1 MAVTK
6 IHPIEKTLYLALDY
20 IMNEDKTDEKI
31 LISSFGCNPK
41 TAHLEF
47 EQTKRECN
55 SKAKILA
62 RHLIQAFAPGET
74 TPEQAHQIGLEL
86 CERILQ
92 GKYEYV
98 LTTHIDKGHL
108 HNHILFNN
116 VSFETGKAYQSNKRS
131 YHQIRTVSDDLC
143 RENGLSVIS
152 AIDESYKKF
161 KSKYSTNSKSY
172 MEYTEFKR
180 GNSWKNKLQLAI
192 DKAVLKSKTYEEFL
206 KTMEDFGYEI
216 KIGKYLSFRHKD
228 KRDKGRF
235 TRAKANVLGEDYTKE
250 KIKERIEDP
259 NKYQVYA
266 NNKWHY
272 EKCSYKKPDT
282 IVDMKNNEKVKLSKG
297 YEVWAGKHNMR
308 TMAAAL
314 NEIRNYGVNSYNE
327 LDKKLQET
335 ASKRQD
341 TLGKIK
347 QIESSMKEIYSA
359 IEDKNTVSKNQLIY
373 DMYRKDK
380 KNKAFYEEYKPQI
393 IAYKMAMKNLKN
405 SKQQPLSIQNLSDKY
420 MLLEQEKA
428 TLTEEYSS
436 QNSMLHSLQQ
446 AKKNTDLYLDN
457 HLEK

>member
-31 LISSFGCNPK
+31 LISSFACNPK

-47 EQTKRECN
+47 EQTKKECN

-62 RHLIQAFAPGET
+62 RHLIQAFAPEET
-74 TPEQAHQIGLEL
+74 TPEQAHQIGLDL
-86 CERILQ
+86 CERVLQ

-131 YHQIRTVSDDLC
+131 YHQIRTVSDNLC
-143 RENGLSVIS
+143 RENGLSVI
-152 AIDESYKKF
+152 DENYKKF
-161 KSKYSTNSKSY
+161 KNRYSTNGKNY

-180 GNSWKNKLQLAI
+180 GNSWKSKLQLAI

-228 KRDKGRF
+228 KRDNGRF
-235 TRAKANVLGEDYTKE
+235 TRAKASTLGEDYTKE
-250 KIKERIEDP
+250 RIKERIEEL
-259 NKYQVYA
+259 NKCQMYNQKY
-266 NNKWHY
+266 HY

-282 IVDMKNNEKVKLSKG
+282 IVDMKNNEKVKSSKG
-297 YEVWAGKHNMR
+297 YEVWASKHNMK
-308 TMAAAL
+308 TMASAL
-314 NEIRNYGVNSYNE
+314 NEMRKSGISSYEE
-327 LDKKLQET
+327 LDLKLKKV
-335 ASKRQD
+335 ASDRQQSLD
-341 TLGKIK
+341 HIK
-347 QIESSMKEIYSA
+347 QIEKEMKSIYSV
-359 IEDKNTVSKNQLIY
+359 IENKNIVFNNQFIY
-373 DMYRKDK
+373 DMYIKD
-380 KNKAFYEEYKPQI
+380 NEGTDFYEEYKSQI
-393 IAYKMAMKNLKN
+393 IAYEAAITVIKN
-405 SKQQPLSIQNLSDKY
+405 SKYQTLNIQNLSDKY
-420 MLLEQEKA
+420 IVLEQEKTA
-428 TLTEEYSS
+428 LMQEYSS
-436 QNSMLHSLQQ
+436 QNSMLHKLQQ

>member
-31 LISSFGCNPK
+31 LISSFACNPK

-74 TPEQAHQIGLEL
+74 TPQQAHQIGLDL
-86 CERILQ
+86 CKRVLQ

-131 YHQIRTVSDDLC
+131 YHQIRSISDTLC
-143 RENGLSVIS
+143 RENGLSVI
-152 AIDESYKKF
+152 DENYKKF
-161 KSKYSTNSKSY
+161 KNRYSTNSKSY
-172 MEYTEFKR
+172 KEYTEFKK
-180 GNSWKNKLQLAI
+180 GNSWKSKLQLAI

-216 KIGKYLSFRHKD
+216 KIGKYLAFRHKD
-228 KRDKGRF
+228 KKETGRF
-235 TRAKANVLGEDYTKE
+235 TRTKANVLGENYTKE
-250 KIKERIEDP
+250 RIKERIEDP
-259 NKYQVYA
+259 NKHQRYNQEY
-266 NNKWHY
+266 HY

-282 IVDMKNNEKVKLSKG
+282 IVDMKNNEKVKSSKG
-297 YEVWAGKHNMR
+297 YEVWAGKHNMK
-308 TMAAAL
+308 TMASAL
-314 NEIRNYGVNSYNE
+314 NEMRKSGISSYEE
-327 LDKKLQET
+327 LDLKLKKV
-335 ASKRQD
+335 ASDRQQLLD
-341 TLGKIK
+341 KIK
-347 QIESSMKEIYSA
+347 QTEKEMKSIYSA
-359 IEDKNTVSKNQLIY
+359 IENKNTISANQLIY
-373 DMYRKDK
+373 DTYMKDQK
-380 KNKAFYEEYKPQI
+380 DTNFYEEYKSQI
-393 IAYKMAMKNLKN
+393 IAYETAMKSLKN
-405 SKQQPLSIQNLSDKY
+405 SKHRTLSIKNLSDKY
-420 MLLEQEKA
+420 VLLEQEK
-428 TLTEEYSS
+428 TMLMEEYSS
-436 QNSMLHSLQQ
+436 QNAMLHKMQQ
-446 AKKNTDLYLDN
+446 AKKNTDLYLEN

>member
-47 EQTKRECN
+47 EHTKKECN

-74 TPEQAHQIGLEL
+74 TPEQAHQIGLDL
-86 CERILQ
+86 CERVLR

-143 RENGLSVIS
+143 RENGLSVI
-152 AIDESYKKF
+152 DENYKKF
-161 KSKYSTNSKSY
+161 KNRYSTNGKTY
-172 MEYTEFKR
+172 MEYTEFKK
-180 GNSWKNKLQLAI
+180 GNSWKNKLQLTI

-235 TRAKANVLGEDYTKE
+235 TRAKASTLGEDYTKE
-250 KIKERIEDP
+250 RIKERIEDS
-259 NKYQVYA
+259 NKQNIYVNQEY
-266 NNKWHY
+266 HY
-272 EKCSYKKPDT
+272 EKRSYKKPDT
-282 IVDMKNNEKVKLSKG
+282 IVDMKNNEKVKSSKG
-297 YEVWAGKHNMR
+297 YEVWAGKHNMK
-308 TMAAAL
+308 TMASAL
-314 NEIRNYGVNSYNE
+314 NEMRKSGINSYEE
-327 LDKKLQET
+327 LDLKLKKV
-335 ASKRQD
+335 ASDRQQLLD
-341 TLGKIK
+341 HIK
-347 QIESSMKEIYSA
+347 QIEKEMKSIYSV
-359 IEDKNTVSKNQLIY
+359 IENKNTISENQLTY
-373 DMYRKDK
+373 DMY
-380 KNKAFYEEYKPQI
+380 I
-393 IAYKMAMKNLKN
+393 
-405 SKQQPLSIQNLSDKY
+405 
-420 MLLEQEKA
+420 
-428 TLTEEYSS
+428 
-436 QNSMLHSLQQ
+436 
-446 AKKNTDLYLDN
+446 
-457 HLEK
+457 

>member
-20 IMNEDKTDEKI
+20 IMNEDKTDGKI

-47 EQTKRECN
+47 EQTKKECN

-62 RHLIQAFAPGET
+62 RHLIQAFAPEET
-74 TPEQAHQIGLEL
+74 TPEQAHQIGLDL
-86 CERILQ
+86 CERVLQ

-131 YHQIRTVSDDLC
+131 YHQIRTVSDNLC
-143 RENGLSVIS
+143 RENGLSVI
-152 AIDESYKKF
+152 DENYKKF
-161 KSKYSTNSKSY
+161 KNRYSTNGKNY

-180 GNSWKNKLQLAI
+180 GNSWKSKLQLAI
-192 DKAVLKSKTYEEFL
+192 DKAILKSKTYEEFL

-228 KRDKGRF
+228 KRDNGRF
-235 TRAKANVLGEDYTKE
+235 TRAKASTLGEDYTKE
-250 KIKERIEDP
+250 RIKERIEKL
-259 NKYQVYA
+259 NKYQMY
-266 NNKWHY
+266 NQKYHY

-282 IVDMKNNEKVKLSKG
+282 IVDIKNNEKVKSSKG
-297 YEVWAGKHNMR
+297 YEVWASKHNMR
-308 TMAAAL
+308 TMASAL
-314 NEIRNYGVNSYNE
+314 NEMRKSGVNSYEE
-327 LDKKLQET
+327 LDLKLKKV
-335 ASKRQD
+335 ASDRQQLLD
-341 TLGKIK
+341 NIK
-347 QIESSMKEIYSA
+347 QIEKEMKSIYSV
-359 IEDKNTVSKNQLIY
+359 IENKNIVFNNQFIY
-373 DMYRKDK
+373 DMYIKD
-380 KNKAFYEEYKPQI
+380 NEDTNFYEEYKSQI
-393 IAYKMAMKNLKN
+393 IAYEAAIKAIKN
-405 SKQQPLSIQNLSDKY
+405 SKYQTLNIQNLSDKY
-420 MLLEQEKA
+420 IVLEQEKTA
-428 TLTEEYSS
+428 LMQEYSS
-436 QNSMLHSLQQ
+436 QNSMLHKLQQ

>member
-31 LISSFGCNPK
+31 LISSFACNPK

-47 EQTKRECN
+47 EQTKKECN

-143 RENGLSVIS
+143 RENGLSVI
-152 AIDESYKKF
+152 DENYKKF
-161 KSKYSTNSKSY
+161 KSRYSANGKSY

-180 GNSWKNKLQLAI
+180 GTSWKNKLQIAI

-206 KTMEDFGYEI
+206 KTMEGFDYEI

-235 TRAKANVLGEDYTKE
+235 TRAKASTLGENYTKE
-250 KIKERIEDP
+250 RIKERIKDP
-259 NKYQVYA
+259 NKHHIYA
-266 NNKWHY
+266 NQEYHY

-282 IVDMKNNEKVKLSKG
+282 IVDMKNNEKVKSSKG
-297 YEVWAGKHNMR
+297 YEIWAGKHNMK

-314 NEIRNYGVNSYNE
+314 NEMRNYGVNSYNE

-347 QIESSMKEIYSA
+347 QIERSMKEIYST

>member
-86 CERILQ
+86 CERILK

-116 VSFETGKAYQSNKRS
+116 VSFETGKAYKSNKRS
-131 YHQIRTVSDDLC
+131 YHQIRTVSDNLC
-143 RENGLSVIS
+143 RENGLSVI
-152 AIDESYKKF
+152 DENYKRF
-161 KSKYSTNSKSY
+161 KNRYSTNGKSY

-180 GNSWKNKLQLAI
+180 GNSWKNKLQIAI

-228 KRDKGRF
+228 KRDNGRF
-235 TRAKANVLGEDYTKE
+235 TRAKASTLGEDYTKE
-250 KIKERIEDP
+250 RIKERIKDP
-259 NKYQVYA
+259 NQHHIYA
-266 NNKWHY
+266 NQEYHY
-272 EKCSYKKPDT
+272 EKHSYKKPDT
-282 IVDMKNNEKVKLSKG
+282 IVDMKNNEKVKSSKG
-297 YEVWAGKHNMR
+297 YEIWAGKHNMK
-308 TMAAAL
+308 TMADAL
-314 NEIRNYGVNSYNE
+314 NEMRNYGVNSYNE

-393 IAYKMAMKNLKN
+393 IAYEMAMKALEN
-405 SKQQPLSIQNLSDKY
+405 SKYQVADIQTLGEQY
-420 MLLEQEKA
+420 GVLEQEKA
-428 TLTEEYSS
+428 TLMEEYSS

>member
-31 LISSFGCNPK
+31 LISSFACNPK

-74 TPEQAHQIGLEL
+74 TPQQAHQIGLDL
-86 CERILQ
+86 CKRVLQ

-131 YHQIRTVSDDLC
+131 YHQIRSVSDTLC
-143 RENGLSVIS
+143 RENGLSVI
-152 AIDESYKKF
+152 DESYKKF
-161 KSKYSTNSKSY
+161 KNRYATNGKCY
-172 MEYTEFKR
+172 TEYTEFKK
-180 GNSWKNKLQLAI
+180 GNSWKSKLQLTI

-216 KIGKYLSFRHKD
+216 KIGKYLAFRHKD
-228 KRDKGRF
+228 KKETGRF
-235 TRAKANVLGEDYTKE
+235 TRTKANVLGENYTKE
-250 KIKERIEDP
+250 RIKERIEDP
-259 NKYQVYA
+259 NKHQRYNQEY
-266 NNKWHY
+266 HY

-282 IVDMKNNEKVKLSKG
+282 IVDMKNNEKVKSSKG
-297 YEVWAGKHNMR
+297 YEVWAGKHNMK
-308 TMAAAL
+308 TMASAL
-314 NEIRNYGVNSYNE
+314 NEMRKSGISSYEE
-327 LDKKLQET
+327 LDLKLKKV
-335 ASKRQD
+335 ASDRQQLLD
-341 TLGKIK
+341 KIK
-347 QIESSMKEIYSA
+347 QTEKEMKSIYSA
-359 IEDKNTVSKNQLIY
+359 IENKNTISANQLIY
-373 DMYRKDK
+373 DTYMKDQK
-380 KNKAFYEEYKPQI
+380 DTNFYEEYKSQI
-393 IAYKMAMKNLKN
+393 IAYETAMKSLKN
-405 SKQQPLSIQNLSDKY
+405 SKHRTLSIKNLSDKY
-420 MLLEQEKA
+420 VLLEQEK
-428 TLTEEYSS
+428 TMLMEEYSS
-436 QNSMLHSLQQ
+436 QNAMLHKLQQ
-446 AKKNTDLYLDN
+446 AKKNTDLYLEN

>member
-31 LISSFGCNPK
+31 LISSFACNPK

-47 EQTKRECN
+47 EQTKKECN

-62 RHLIQAFAPGET
+62 RHLIQAFAPEET
-74 TPEQAHQIGLEL
+74 TPEQAHQIGLDL
-86 CERILQ
+86 CERVLQ

-131 YHQIRTVSDDLC
+131 YHQIRTVSDNLC
-143 RENGLSVIS
+143 RENGLSVI
-152 AIDESYKKF
+152 DENYKKF
-161 KSKYSTNSKSY
+161 KNRYSTNGKNY

-180 GNSWKNKLQLAI
+180 GNSWKSKLQLAI

-228 KRDKGRF
+228 KRDNGRF
-235 TRAKANVLGEDYTKE
+235 TRAKASTLGEDYTKE
-250 KIKERIEDP
+250 RIKERIEEL
-259 NKYQVYA
+259 NKCQMYNQKY
-266 NNKWHY
+266 HY

-282 IVDMKNNEKVKLSKG
+282 IVDMKNNEKVKSSKG
-297 YEVWAGKHNMR
+297 YEVWASKHNMK
-308 TMAAAL
+308 TMASAL
-314 NEIRNYGVNSYNE
+314 NEMRKSGISSYEE
-327 LDKKLQET
+327 LDLKLKKV
-335 ASKRQD
+335 ASDRQQSLD
-341 TLGKIK
+341 HIK
-347 QIESSMKEIYSA
+347 QIEKEMKSIYSV
-359 IEDKNTVSKNQLIY
+359 IENKNIVFNNQFIY
-373 DMYRKDK
+373 DMYIKD
-380 KNKAFYEEYKPQI
+380 NEDTDFYEEYKSQI
-393 IAYKMAMKNLKN
+393 IAYEAAIKVIKN
-405 SKQQPLSIQNLSDKY
+405 SKYQTLNIQNLSDKY
-420 MLLEQEKA
+420 IVLEQEKTA
-428 TLTEEYSS
+428 LMQEYSS
-436 QNSMLHSLQQ
+436 QNSMLHKLQQ

>member
-1 MAVTK
+1 MILPV
-6 IHPIEKTLYLALDY
+6 ILPIFVDISLNTF
-20 IMNEDKTDEKI
+20 
-31 LISSFGCNPK
+31 ISS
-41 TAHLEF
+41 
-47 EQTKRECN
+47 TKRECN

-74 TPEQAHQIGLEL
+74 TPEQAHKIGLEL
-86 CERILQ
+86 CERVLQ

-143 RENGLSVIS
+143 RENGLSVI
-152 AIDESYKKF
+152 DENYRRF
-161 KSKYSTNSKSY
+161 KSRYSTKGKSY

-228 KRDKGRF
+228 KRDNGRF

-250 KIKERIEDP
+250 KIKERIEEP
-259 NKYQVYA
+259 SKHYIYA
-266 NNKWHY
+266 NQKYHY

-282 IVDMKNNEKVKLSKG
+282 VVDMKNNEKVQSSKG
-297 YEVWAGKHNMR
+297 YEIWAGKHNMK
-308 TMAAAL
+308 TMATAL
-314 NEIRNYGVNSYNE
+314 NEMRKHGINSYEE
-327 LDKKLQET
+327 LDLKLKEV
-335 ASKRQD
+335 ASDRQRLLD
-341 TLGKIK
+341 NIK
-347 QIESSMKEIYSA
+347 QIEKEMKSIYSV
-359 IEDKNTVSKNQLIY
+359 IENKNTISENQLIY
-373 DMYRKDK
+373 DMYMKDK
-380 KNKAFYEEYKPQI
+380 EDTDFYEEYRPQI
-393 IAYKMAMKNLKN
+393 IAYETAMKNLNN
-405 SKQQPLSIQNLSDKY
+405 STHQTLSIQNLSDKY
-420 MLLEQEKA
+420 MLLEQKKTA
-428 TLTEEYSS
+428 LMKEYSS
-436 QNSMLHSLQQ
+436 QNAMLHKLGQ

-457 HLEK
+457 SLEK

>member
-31 LISSFGCNPK
+31 LISSFACNPK

-47 EQTKRECN
+47 TQTKKECN

-62 RHLIQAFAPGET
+62 RHLIQAFAPEET
-74 TPEQAHQIGLEL
+74 TPEQAHQIGLDL
-86 CERILQ
+86 CERVLQ

-131 YHQIRTVSDDLC
+131 YHQIRTVSDNLC
-143 RENGLSVIS
+143 RENGLSVI
-152 AIDESYKKF
+152 DENYKKF
-161 KSKYSTNSKSY
+161 KNRYSTNGKNY

-180 GNSWKNKLQLAI
+180 GNSWKSKLQLAI

-228 KRDKGRF
+228 KRDNGRF
-235 TRAKANVLGEDYTKE
+235 TRAKASTLGEDYTKE
-250 KIKERIEDP
+250 RIKERIEEL
-259 NKYQVYA
+259 NKCQMYNQKY
-266 NNKWHY
+266 HY

-282 IVDMKNNEKVKLSKG
+282 IVDMKNNEKVKSSKG
-297 YEVWAGKHNMR
+297 YEVWASKHNMK
-308 TMAAAL
+308 TMASAL
-314 NEIRNYGVNSYNE
+314 NEMRKSGISSYEE
-327 LDKKLQET
+327 LDLKLKKV
-335 ASKRQD
+335 ASDRQQSLD
-341 TLGKIK
+341 HIK
-347 QIESSMKEIYSA
+347 QIEKEMKSIYSV
-359 IEDKNTVSKNQLIY
+359 IENKNIVFNNQFIY
-373 DMYRKDK
+373 DMYIKD
-380 KNKAFYEEYKPQI
+380 NEDTDFYEEYKSQI
-393 IAYKMAMKNLKN
+393 IAYEAAIKVIKN
-405 SKQQPLSIQNLSDKY
+405 SKYQTLNIQNLSDKY
-420 MLLEQEKA
+420 IVLEQEKTA
-428 TLTEEYSS
+428 LMQEYSS
-436 QNSMLHSLQQ
+436 QNSMLHKLQQ

>member
-31 LISSFGCNPK
+31 LISSFACNPK

-47 EQTKRECN
+47 TQTKKECN

-62 RHLIQAFAPGET
+62 RHLIQAFAPEET
-74 TPEQAHQIGLEL
+74 TPEQAHQIGLDL
-86 CERILQ
+86 CERVLQ

-131 YHQIRTVSDDLC
+131 YHQIRTVSDNLC
-143 RENGLSVIS
+143 RENGLSVI
-152 AIDESYKKF
+152 DENYKKF
-161 KSKYSTNSKSY
+161 KNRYSTNGKNY

-180 GNSWKNKLQLAI
+180 GNSWKSKLQLAI

-228 KRDKGRF
+228 KRDNGRF
-235 TRAKANVLGEDYTKE
+235 TRAKASTLGEDYTKE
-250 KIKERIEDP
+250 RIKERIEEL
-259 NKYQVYA
+259 NKCQMYNQKY
-266 NNKWHY
+266 HY

-282 IVDMKNNEKVKLSKG
+282 IVDMKNNEKVKSSKG
-297 YEVWAGKHNMR
+297 YEVWASKHNMK
-308 TMAAAL
+308 TMASAL
-314 NEIRNYGVNSYNE
+314 NEMRKSGISSYEE
-327 LDKKLQET
+327 LDLKLKKV
-335 ASKRQD
+335 ASDRQQSLD
-341 TLGKIK
+341 NIK
-347 QIESSMKEIYSA
+347 QIEKEMKSIYSV
-359 IEDKNTVSKNQLIY
+359 IENKNIVFNNQFIY
-373 DMYRKDK
+373 DMYIKD
-380 KNKAFYEEYKPQI
+380 NEDTDFYEEYKSQI
-393 IAYKMAMKNLKN
+393 IAYEAAIKVIKN
-405 SKQQPLSIQNLSDKY
+405 SKYQTLNIQNLSDKY
-420 MLLEQEKA
+420 IVLEQEKTA
-428 TLTEEYSS
+428 LMQEYSS
-436 QNSMLHSLQQ
+436 QNSMLHKLQQ

>member
-31 LISSFGCNPK
+31 LISSFACNPK

-47 EQTKRECN
+47 EQTKKECN

-62 RHLIQAFAPGET
+62 RHLIQAFAPEET
-74 TPEQAHQIGLEL
+74 TPEQAHQIGLDL
-86 CERILQ
+86 CERVLQ

-131 YHQIRTVSDDLC
+131 YHQIRTVSDNLC
-143 RENGLSVIS
+143 RENGLSVI
-152 AIDESYKKF
+152 DENYKKF
-161 KSKYSTNSKSY
+161 KNRYSTNGKNY

-180 GNSWKNKLQLAI
+180 GNSWKSKLQLAI

-228 KRDKGRF
+228 KRDNGRF

-250 KIKERIEDP
+250 KIKERIEEP
-259 NKYQVYA
+259 SKHYIYA
-266 NNKWHY
+266 NQKYHY

-282 IVDMKNNEKVKLSKG
+282 VVDMKNNEKVKSSKG

-308 TMAAAL
+308 TMASAL
-314 NEIRNYGVNSYNE
+314 NEMRKSGINSYEE
-327 LDKKLQET
+327 LDLKLKKV
-335 ASKRQD
+335 ASDRQQLLD
-341 TLGKIK
+341 NIK
-347 QIESSMKEIYSA
+347 QIEKEMKSIYSV
-359 IEDKNTVSKNQLIY
+359 IENKNIVFNNQFIY
-373 DMYRKDK
+373 DMYIKD
-380 KNKAFYEEYKPQI
+380 NEDTDFYEEYKSQI
-393 IAYKMAMKNLKN
+393 IAYEAAIKVIKN
-405 SKQQPLSIQNLSDKY
+405 SKYQTLNIQNLSDKY
-420 MLLEQEKA
+420 IVLEQEKTA
-428 TLTEEYSS
+428 LMQEYSS
-436 QNSMLHSLQQ
+436 QNSMLHKLQQ

-457 HLEK
+457 SLEK

>member
-31 LISSFGCNPK
+31 LISSFACNPK

-74 TPEQAHQIGLEL
+74 TPEQAHQIGLDL
-86 CERILQ
+86 CERVLQ

-143 RENGLSVIS
+143 KENGLSVI
-152 AIDESYKKF
+152 DENYKRF
-161 KSKYSTNSKSY
+161 KNRYSTNGKNY

-180 GNSWKNKLQLAI
+180 GNSWKNKLQIAI

-228 KRDKGRF
+228 KRDNGRF
-235 TRAKANVLGEDYTKE
+235 TRAKASTLGEDYTKE
-250 KIKERIEDP
+250 RIKDP
-259 NKYQVYA
+259 NKYQMY
-266 NNKWHY
+266 NQSYHY
-272 EKCSYKKPDT
+272 EKYSYKKTDT

-297 YEVWAGKHNMR
+297 YEVWASKHNMK
-308 TMAAAL
+308 TMASAL
-314 NEIRNYGVNSYNE
+314 NEMRKSGISSYEE
-327 LDKKLQET
+327 LDLKLKKV
-335 ASKRQD
+335 ASDRQQSLD
-341 TLGKIK
+341 HIK
-347 QIESSMKEIYSA
+347 QIEKEMKSIYSA
-359 IEDKNTVSKNQLIY
+359 IENKNTISANQLIY
-373 DMYRKDK
+373 AMYMKDK
-380 KNKAFYEEYKPQI
+380 EDTDFYEEYRPQI
-393 IAYKMAMKNLKN
+393 IAYETAMKNLNN
-405 SKQQPLSIQNLSDKY
+405 STHQTLSIQNLSDKY
-420 MLLEQEKA
+420 MLLEQKKTA
-428 TLTEEYSS
+428 LMQEYSS
-436 QNSMLHSLQQ
+436 QNSMLHKLQQ

>member
-31 LISSFGCNPK
+31 LISSFACNPK

-74 TPEQAHQIGLEL
+74 TPEQAHKIGLEL
-86 CERILQ
+86 CERVLQ

-143 RENGLSVIS
+143 RENGLSVI
-152 AIDESYKKF
+152 DENYRRF
-161 KSKYSTNSKSY
+161 KSRYSTKGKSY

-228 KRDKGRF
+228 KRDNGRF

-250 KIKERIEDP
+250 KIKERIEEP
-259 NKYQVYA
+259 SKHYIYA
-266 NNKWHY
+266 NQKYHY

-282 IVDMKNNEKVKLSKG
+282 VVDMKNNEKVQSSKG
-297 YEVWAGKHNMR
+297 YEIWAGKHNMK
-308 TMAAAL
+308 TMATAL
-314 NEIRNYGVNSYNE
+314 NEMRKHGINSYEE
-327 LDKKLQET
+327 LDLKLKEV
-335 ASKRQD
+335 ASDRQRLLD
-341 TLGKIK
+341 NIK
-347 QIESSMKEIYSA
+347 QIEKEMKSIYSV
-359 IEDKNTVSKNQLIY
+359 IENKNTISENQLIY
-373 DMYRKDK
+373 DMYMKDK
-380 KNKAFYEEYKPQI
+380 EDTDFYEEYRPQI
-393 IAYKMAMKNLKN
+393 IAYETAMKNLNN
-405 SKQQPLSIQNLSDKY
+405 STHQTLSIQNLSDKY
-420 MLLEQEKA
+420 MLLEQKKTA
-428 TLTEEYSS
+428 LMKEYSS
-436 QNSMLHSLQQ
+436 QNAMLHKLGQ

-457 HLEK
+457 SLEK

>member
-20 IMNEDKTDEKI
+20 IMNEDKTDGRI

-62 RHLIQAFAPGET
+62 RHLIQSFAPEET
-74 TPEQAHQIGLEL
+74 TPEQAHQIGLDL
-86 CERILQ
+86 CEKVLK

-116 VSFETGKAYQSNKRS
+116 VSFETGKAYQSSKRS

-143 RENGLSVIS
+143 RENGLSVI
-152 AIDESYKKF
+152 DENYKRF
-161 KSKYSTNSKSY
+161 KNKYSTNGKSY
-172 MEYTEFKR
+172 MEYTEFKK
-180 GNSWKNKLQLAI
+180 GDSWKSMLQLAI

-235 TRAKANVLGEDYTKE
+235 TRAKASTLGEYYTKE
-250 KIKERIEDP
+250 RIKERIEDP
-259 NKYQVYA
+259 NKHQFYNQKY
-266 NNKWHY
+266 HY
-272 EKCSYKKPDT
+272 EKHSYKKTDT
-282 IVDMKNNEKVKLSKG
+282 VVDMKNNEKVKSSKG

-308 TMAAAL
+308 TMASAL
-314 NEIRNYGVNSYNE
+314 NEMRKSGINSYEE
-327 LDKKLQET
+327 LDLKLKKV
-335 ASKRQD
+335 ASDRQQLLD
-341 TLGKIK
+341 HIK
-347 QIESSMKEIYSA
+347 QIEKEMKSIYSV
-359 IEDKNTVSKNQLIY
+359 IENKNTISKNQLVY
-373 DMYRKDK
+373 DMYIKDK
-380 KNKAFYEEYKPQI
+380 ENKAYYEEYKLQI
-393 IAYKMAMKNLKN
+393 IAYETAMKSLKN
-405 SKQQPLSIQNLSDKY
+405 SKHQTLSIKNLSDKY
-420 MLLEQEKA
+420 MLLEQEKT
-428 TLTEEYSS
+428 TLMEEYSA
-436 QNSMLHSLQQ
+436 QNSMLHMLQQ
-446 AKKNTDLYLDN
+446 AKKNTNLYLDN

>member
-1 MAVTK
+1 MAITK

-31 LISSFGCNPK
+31 LISSFACNPK

-86 CERILQ
+86 CERVLQ

-116 VSFETGKAYQSNKRS
+116 VSFETGKAYKSNKRS

-143 RENGLSVIS
+143 RENGLSVI
-152 AIDESYKKF
+152 DESYKKF
-161 KSKYSTNSKSY
+161 KNRYSTKGKSY

-192 DKAVLKSKTYEEFL
+192 DKALLKSKTYEEFL

-228 KRDKGRF
+228 KRDNGRF

-250 KIKERIEDP
+250 RIKERIEKL
-259 NKYQVYA
+259 NKYQMY
-266 NNKWHY
+266 NQKYHY

-282 IVDMKNNEKVKLSKG
+282 IVDIKNNEKVKSSKG
-297 YEVWAGKHNMR
+297 YEVWASKHNMR
-308 TMAAAL
+308 TMASAL
-314 NEIRNYGVNSYNE
+314 NEMRKSGVNSYEE
-327 LDKKLQET
+327 LDLKLKKV
-335 ASKRQD
+335 ASDRQQLLD
-341 TLGKIK
+341 NIK
-347 QIESSMKEIYSA
+347 QIEKEMKSIYSV
-359 IEDKNTVSKNQLIY
+359 IENKNIVFNNQFIY
-373 DMYRKDK
+373 DMYIKD
-380 KNKAFYEEYKPQI
+380 NEDTNFYEEYKSQI
-393 IAYKMAMKNLKN
+393 IAYEAAIKAIKN
-405 SKQQPLSIQNLSDKY
+405 SKYQTLNIQNLSDKY
-420 MLLEQEKA
+420 IVLEQEKTA
-428 TLTEEYSS
+428 LMQEYSS
-436 QNSMLHSLQQ
+436 QNSMLHKLQQ

>member
-6 IHPIEKTLYLALDY
+6 IHPIEKTLYLALYY

-31 LISSFGCNPK
+31 LISSFACNPK

-47 EQTKRECN
+47 EQTKKECN

-74 TPEQAHQIGLEL
+74 TPEQAHQIGLDL
-86 CERILQ
+86 CERVLQ

-131 YHQIRTVSDDLC
+131 YHQIRTVSDNLC
-143 RENGLSVIS
+143 RENGLSVI
-152 AIDESYKKF
+152 DENYKRF
-161 KSKYSTNSKSY
+161 KNRYSTNGKNY

-180 GNSWKNKLQLAI
+180 GNSWKSKLQLAI
-192 DKAVLKSKTYEEFL
+192 DKAILKSKTYEEFL

-228 KRDKGRF
+228 KRNNGRF
-235 TRAKANVLGEDYTKE
+235 TRAKASTLGEDYTKE
-250 KIKERIEDP
+250 RIKERIEKL
-259 NKYQVYA
+259 NKYQMY
-266 NNKWHY
+266 NQKYHY

-282 IVDMKNNEKVKLSKG
+282 IVDMKNNEKVKSSKG

-308 TMAAAL
+308 TMASAL
-314 NEIRNYGVNSYNE
+314 NEMRKSGVNSYEE
-327 LDKKLQET
+327 LDLKLKKV
-335 ASKRQD
+335 ASDRQRLLD
-341 TLGKIK
+341 NIK
-347 QIESSMKEIYSA
+347 QIEKEMKSIYAA
-359 IEDKNTVSKNQLIY
+359 IENKNIISANQFIY
-373 DMYRKDK
+373 DMYMKDK
-380 KNKAFYEEYKPQI
+380 EDTDFYEEYRPQI
-393 IAYKMAMKNLKN
+393 IAYETAMKNLNN
-405 SKQQPLSIQNLSDKY
+405 STHQTLSIQNLSDKY
-420 MLLEQEKA
+420 IVLEQEKTA
-428 TLTEEYSS
+428 LMQEYSS
-436 QNSMLHSLQQ
+436 QNSMLHKLQQ